1 MTRPKSLKGASLRSY
16 EPPWTGYSVAYW
28 HGLAVE
34 GDVAAWAGVSEK
46 DVLAMLAK
54 MPRGV
59 RVPIV
64 RREEGRPLL
73 SGPEAVVPK
82 RVCFIPAPKG
92 HAPHVLLPSLTGQAG
107 HPRKKATVPHAR
119 SPLNPL

>member
-1 MTRPKSLKGASLRSY
+1 MTRPKSLKGSSY

-34 GDVAAWAGVSEK
+34 GDIAAWAGVSEK
-46 DVLAMLAK
+46 DVLAMLAT

-64 RREEGRPLL
+64 RRSVE
-73 SGPEAVVPK
+73 K
-82 RVCFIPAPKG
+82 R
-92 HAPHVLLPSLTGQAG
+92 
-107 HPRKKATVPHAR
+107 
-119 SPLNPL
+119 